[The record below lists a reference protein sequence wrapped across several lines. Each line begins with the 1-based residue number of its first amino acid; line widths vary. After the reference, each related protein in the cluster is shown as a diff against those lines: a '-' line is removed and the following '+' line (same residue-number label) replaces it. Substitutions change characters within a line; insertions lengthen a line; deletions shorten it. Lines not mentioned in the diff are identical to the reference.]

1 MSSGSASDRNVT
13 LACTGATVSFS
24 ASGMATGT

>member
-13 LACTGATVSFS
+13 LACTAAAVWFS
-24 ASGMATGT
+24 ASGTATGT